1 MTLHYKAT
9 SMYKRFYLLIAFGFS
24 LMFVSCGTYK
34 SMHHLPEVS
43 SYNNTIP
50 VVKKYSDTV
59 FASENNFFIKNKQ
72 NLWELYVE
80 GDPLQRGLMIGA
92 LSDSLLKKQE
102 TVFFS
107 KIKDLLPSKFKQKVL
122 RNFLKWYNR
131 KLYLNVPEEFQ
142 TEIYGISHYSSADF
156 DAIAPPYLRSLYLH
170 GAHDIGHAL
179 QDLAL
184 VGCSSFAAWGDKSAD
199 GSLIL
204 GRNFDFYAGDDFAK
218 DKVIAFIKPNKGIPF
233 MMVTWPGMIGAV
245 SGMNNEG
252 LSVTINA
259 GKSKIPL
266 IAKTPI
272 SILTREILQ
281 YAKNIEE
288 AIEIAK
294 KRKVFVSESIMVGSA
309 FDNKAILIEVSP
321 DNFGVYDVGNNEELV
336 CTNHFQSDALK
347 KNSGNQNQ
355 IKESH
360 SKYRYDRLVQLLNQ
374 NDKITAE
381 KAVDILRNKEGLN
394 NLPLGYG
401 NEKALNQLLAHHG
414 IVFKPQQ
421 RLVWVSSNPYQLGE
435 FVCYDLNKIFKNS
448 GKKDTIVSLEQE
460 NLNIPKDPFLNTKE
474 YKNYELFRKED
485 KKADSLLEKK
495 KGFSMDFSKNYQAL
509 NPNYWEVYY
518 KVGLDFYQK
527 KNYLLAKEQFEI
539 ALTKEITTLPEKEKV
554 TKYLKK
560 SIKKS
565 K

>member
-1 MTLHYKAT
+1 
-9 SMYKRFYLLIAFGFS
+9 MYKPYGLLITISFCLLF
-24 LMFVSCGTYK
+24 LSCGTYK
-34 SMHHLPEVS
+34 SMHHQPEIS
-43 SYNNTIP
+43 SYNNTVPI
-50 VVKKYSDTV
+50 VKKYADTV
-59 FASENNFFIKNKQ
+59 FASGNNFFIKNKQ

-102 TVFFS
+102 TVFFT
-107 KIKDLLPSKFKQKVL
+107 KIKDLLPSKFKQKLL
-122 RNFLKWYNR
+122 RSFLKWYNR
-131 KLYLNVPEEFQ
+131 KLYLNVPEEYQ
-142 TEIYGISHYSSADF
+142 TEIYGISKYSSPDF

-199 GSLIL
+199 GTLIL

-218 DKVIAFIKPNKGIPF
+218 NKVIAFIKPDKGIPF

-252 LSVTINA
+252 ITVTINA

-281 YAKNIEE
+281 YAKNIDE
-288 AIEIAK
+288 AIAIAK
-294 KRKVFVSESIMVGSA
+294 KRKVFVSESIMIGSA
-309 FDNKAILIEVSP
+309 FDNKAVLIEVSP
-321 DNFGVYDVGNNEELV
+321 DNFGVYDVGNSNELV
-336 CTNHFQSDALK
+336 CTNHFQSEALK
-347 KNSGNQNQ
+347 NNSGNQNQ

-360 SKYRYDRLVQLLNQ
+360 SKYRYDRMVQLLDQ
-374 NDKITAE
+374 NDKITPE
-381 KAVDILRNKEGLN
+381 KAVAILRNKDGLD

-448 GKKDTIVSLEQE
+448 GKNDSIVSLEQE
-460 NLNIPKDPFLNTKE
+460 DLNFPKDPFLETKE

-485 KKADSLLEKK
+485 RKADSLLEDKK
-495 KGFSMDFSKNYQAL
+495 SFSMDFSKNYQAL
-509 NPNYWEVYY
+509 NPDYWEVYY
-518 KVGLDFYQK
+518 KVGLDFYRK
-527 KNYLLAKEQFEI
+527 KEYQLAKEQFEM

-554 TKYLKK
+554 TQYLKK